1 MLLYVYCFGKSS
13 IKRKILGFI
22 AALCIV
28 TAVVCVA
35 LPKRASDVLSSNIS
49 TSAKSVEEHVAFLNA
64 HGYQVTEKPV
74 QIQEIVIPEEFSAEY
89 EKYNEMQKLS
99 GFDLSNSK
107 ATASRNILI
116 KSQITKRRRTRWS
129 PMSLFITIRL
139 SAGIF
144 RLLRWAGLFTVL

>member
-1 MLLYVYCFGKSS
+1 MYIVSVKLN
-13 IKRKILGFI
+13 KRKILGFI

-35 LPKRASDVLSSNIS
+35 LPKRASDVLNSNIS

-99 GFDLSNSK
+99 GFDLSKFKSYRVKKYTYKVTNYE
-107 ATASRNILI
+107 ASPDEVVANVIVYNNKVIGGDISSTTLGGFVHGFV
-116 KSQITKRRRTRWS
+116 KE
-129 PMSLFITIRL
+129 
-139 SAGIF
+139 
-144 RLLRWAGLFTVL
+144 

>member
-1 MLLYVYCFGKSS
+1 MYIVSVKLN
-13 IKRKILGFI
+13 KRKILGFI

-28 TAVVCVA
+28 TAVICVA

-99 GFDLSNSK
+99 GFDLSK
-107 ATASRNILI
+107 F
-116 KSQITKRRRTRWS
+116 KSYRVKKYTYKVTKRLRMRWL
-129 PMSLFITIRL
+129 PMSSFITIRL

-144 RLLRWAGLFTVL
+144 HLLRLVDLCTVL